1 MTLISHNNFAVRFSQ
16 FTYGSPAV
24 SSAMKL
30 TICFLAALIL
40 PSTLAWAQTKQTS
53 VEKALD
59 ISSSTGRPI
68 FVMAGQET

>member
-1 MTLISHNNFAVRFSQ
+1 
-16 FTYGSPAV
+16 
-24 SSAMKL
+24 MKL